1 MLSIAQ
7 LLEMS
12 AARHSHLCPR
22 QVLGVRMGLA
32 GLAALGLEA
41 PLTKPTGM
49 VIVETDGCFVDGI
62 EVATGTTVGHRTLR
76 VVDMGKIAATFVD
89 VSRGTAIRFAPR
101 QGVRTEAFHYA
112 PTVTVRYE
120 AQLQGYTVM
129 PDASLFSWRAVRLQP
144 SLTNL
149 LSQPDART
157 SCEECG
163 EEIINERQVLQDGRV
178 LCRSCAG
185 AGYFEFERGDQREA
199 GASAGA
205 IRAKGGLK

>member
-1 MLSIAQ
+1 MLSITQ
-7 LLEMS
+7 LLEVS

-32 GLAALGLEA
+32 GLTALGIET

-62 EVATGTTVGHRTLR
+62 EVATGATVGHRTLR

-89 VSRGTAIRFAPR
+89 VASGTAIRFAPK

-144 SLTNL
+144 SLVEL

-185 AGYFEFERGDQREA
+185 AGYFESERREQREDA
-199 GASAGA
+199 ASAEP

>member
-1 MLSIAQ
+1 MLSIAR

-32 GLAALGLEA
+32 GLTALGIEP
-41 PLTKPTGM
+41 PLTKSTGM

-62 EVATGTTVGHRTLR
+62 EVATGATVGHRTLR
-76 VVDMGKIAATFVD
+76 VVDMGKIAATFID
-89 VSRGTAIRFAPR
+89 AARGNAIRFAPR
-101 QGVRTEAFHYA
+101 RGVRTEAFHYA
-112 PTVTVRYE
+112 PMVTVRYE
-120 AQLQGYTVM
+120 AQLQGYTAM
-129 PDASLFSWRAVRLQP
+129 PDASLFSWRGVRLRP
-144 SLTNL
+144 SLAAL

-163 EEIINERQVLQDGRV
+163 EEIINERQVLHDGRV

-185 AGYFEFERGDQREA
+185 AGYFEFERGEQREE
-199 GASAGA
+199 GASAEPV
-205 IRAKGGLK
+205 RAKGGLK